1 MKRVD
6 RCRISSWRFF
16 FLVPAPKRRR
26 PTTTPAA
33 DPLIC
38 KRFDETGSLAR
49 KRKVCK
55 TKSEWSK
62 STSELQDSMNR
73 FVEERRGRPPT
84 GN

>member
-1 MKRVD
+1 MSHF
-6 RCRISSWRFF
+6 IMA
-16 FLVPAPKRRR
+16 FLLLGSGTEAAP
-26 PTTTPAA
+26 PPPSASVA
-33 DPLIC
+33 DPMIC

-73 FVEERRGRPPT
+73 FVEDRRGRPPT
-84 GN
+84 SN

>member
-1 MKRVD
+1 MSHF
-6 RCRISSWRFF
+6 ILA
-16 FLVPAPKRRR
+16 FLLLGSGTEAAPP
-26 PTTTPAA
+26 PTAPAA

-62 STSELQDSMNR
+62 STSELQDTMNR

>member
-1 MKRVD
+1 MSHF
-6 RCRISSWRFF
+6 ILA
-16 FLVPAPKRRR
+16 FLLLGSGSEASPPTAPS
-26 PTTTPAA
+26 A
-33 DPLIC
+33 DPVIC

-62 STSELQDSMNR
+62 STAELQDSMNR

>member
-1 MKRVD
+1 MSHF
-6 RCRISSWRFF
+6 ILA
-16 FLVPAPKRRR
+16 FLLLGSGTEAP
-26 PTTTPAA
+26 PTTPAPAA

>member
-1 MKRVD
+1 MSHF
-6 RCRISSWRFF
+6 ILA
-16 FLVPAPKRRR
+16 FLLLGSGTENPP